1 MGTWCAVMAQVKY
14 SINEHWLFWQGNE
27 KPDAV
32 PAEDWRFVD
41 LPHTWN
47 ERDAVDDVPGYY
59 RGAGWY
65 RKNLSL
71 DETAKGKQIYLFF
84 EGADQKTEL
93 YTGCRWTQIRREFT
107 QRGIRRTRTGFA
119 FLREEV

>member
-65 RKNLSL
+65 RKNLRF

-93 YTGCRWTQIRREFT
+93 YVNGQAVATH
-107 QRGIRRTRTGFA
+107 
-119 FLREEV
+119 